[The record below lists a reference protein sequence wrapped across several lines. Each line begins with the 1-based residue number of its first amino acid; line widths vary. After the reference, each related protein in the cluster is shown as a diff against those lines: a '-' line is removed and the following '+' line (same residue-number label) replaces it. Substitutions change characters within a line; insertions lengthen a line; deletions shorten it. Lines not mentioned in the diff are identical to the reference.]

1 MDDILNEMEK
11 AGIIKV
17 GANSVSMAGFE
28 IKVYE
33 RGLEVAKRQ
42 RNGGKS

>member
-1 MDDILNEMEK
+1 LETIQQDVFK
-11 AGIIKV
+11 
-17 GANSVSMAGFE
+17 MAGFE

-42 RNGGKS
+42 RDGGKQCQ